1 MPEPPALYRIRI
13 RGRLGAT
20 ALSAFPSMVSEVKS
34 GDTVL
39 TGLLAD
45 RSALFGVLA
54 QLEALAVDLVELR
67 EIRVGANPPKPE
79 TRVSLSRPDA

>member
-1 MPEPPALYRIRI
+1 
-13 RGRLGAT
+13 
-20 ALSAFPSMVSEVKS
+20 MVSEVKS

-67 EIRVGANPPKPE
+67 D
-79 TRVSLSRPDA
+79 LSRRDA